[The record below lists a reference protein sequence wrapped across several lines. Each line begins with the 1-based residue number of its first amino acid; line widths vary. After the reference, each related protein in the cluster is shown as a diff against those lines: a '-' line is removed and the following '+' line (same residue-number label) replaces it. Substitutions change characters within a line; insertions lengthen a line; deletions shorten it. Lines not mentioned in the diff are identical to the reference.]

1 MKSFKELRQLTSE
14 QAELDEAVKLNSKV
28 KIHAPG
34 KDYHGKVGH
43 VGEIRKGLHDK
54 APKTYTVDY
63 DYDTKTGN
71 KKSIQLD
78 KSQLKMHKEDAEQID
93 ELKRTTLANYV
104 SKAAGSYGRDK
115 QVIGRESPDGTVAK
129 ARPELKR
136 AVKNRLTGINRAA
149 ERLAKEEIEIDEASK
164 KPNAT
169 TRHLRDYPV
178 SDKDMAKPITYYSLV
193 HKATN
198 KVLSTHKDLESAKDE
213 HRGMDQGE
221 RAHYRIATSTKAP
234 KSFSMK
240 EGAAE
245 GLNEMDKSAPQPGR
259 DGGHQFGPGPKVS
272 KKVTK
277 AVNKDP
283 AKHLSDLFAK
293 EYDKKKQGVAEGWMD
308 DPSPGAKASI
318 KQDKIRSL
326 KNLISSYEEKAIAA
340 NRAGDDAKTKQHQQ
354 RVQQYKQA
362 LGKLVK
368 EGVAEEN
375 ILEGAYEKSEENKR
389 SADAAK
395 KQGDMFAHHLHMAD
409 HHDNLAQWH
418 AERGRHSVADSH
430 AAKAEEH
437 QEKAMEHKK
446 QGVAEAAPFSY
457 GAKPPRKGSVAYNAL
472 MKRKEQDKN
481 RVKEIEAIGTKNHHV
496 GVAKV
501 TKAVA
506 EGYTGRE
513 TKDGT
518 WRVFKDGQAVAVAG
532 PFKSRDEAHAWIK
545 NHHVGVAKVTKEEIE
560 DVTEAKDADQYHY
573 IHSPGGASY
582 LRGKSGTW
590 VGYTQHP
597 TKGKGANIL
606 KHHETKKYYAAGGS
620 SSAFTAKT
628 TLHDTP
634 QAAAK
639 AYHKGN
645 LSAHVVHE
653 EALSNEAYMGNAK
666 PQKSAHQ
673 KFKDSMKRA
682 GYDMDAGAKRLQ
694 DLLDKQKKE
703 REEKQ
708 TNTTRSEEA
717 SPMIKPPSNEFAK
730 KEDAFAHAKQHGGKV
745 MKKTFT
751 HPTSGMQNVSYVVR
765 KESFVMESEDEE
777 GGMAKGELMQMAKQ
791 AQALASMMDDEKQLD
806 SWVQSKITKAADY
819 LDSVHDFLM
828 NNDQEVD
835 ETEDEDQEVKEG
847 FEFTD
852 ADLALLEADVFAALQ
867 RQRKDLF
874 DKGMYKAADDTHKL
888 LKRYYAARLAKAKQP
903 AKPKNA

>member
-115 QVIGRESPDGTVAK
+115 QVIGRESPDGTMAK
-129 ARPELKR
+129 ARPELKL

-149 ERLAKEEIEIDEASK
+149 ERLAKEEAELDEAIK

-169 TRHLRDYPV
+169 TRHLRQYPV
-178 SDKDMAKPITYYSLV
+178 SDKDMAKPVKQSEYQHHVVSKLDGNVLASYKSKEAAHRNAYGNPVVSGSLETIGDRKYVREQGVAEGQQDVAKPITYYSLV

-221 RAHYRIATSTKAP
+221 RAHYRIATTTKAP

-240 EGAAE
+240 EDAE
-245 GLNEMDKSAPQPGR
+245 
-259 DGGHQFGPGPKVS
+259 
-272 KKVTK
+272 
-277 AVNKDP
+277 
-283 AKHLSDLFAK
+283 
-293 EYDKKKQGVAEGWMD
+293 GVAEAAFK
-308 DPSPGAKASI
+308 DPSPMMKDSI
-318 KQDKIRSL
+318 KQDRIRSL
-326 KNLISSYEEKAIAA
+326 KNLIAV
-340 NRAGDDAKTKQHQQ
+340 AKVKGVHH
-354 RVQQYKQA
+354 K
-362 LGKLVK
+362 VK
-368 EGVAEEN
+368 EYE
-375 ILEGAYEKSEENKR
+375 LELKKLKETTEVTEAGA
-389 SADAAK
+389 
-395 KQGDMFAHHLHMAD
+395 
-409 HHDNLAQWH
+409 
-418 AERGRHSVADSH
+418 
-430 AAKAEEH
+430 
-437 QEKAMEHKK
+437 
-446 QGVAEAAPFSY
+446 FSY

-545 NHHVGVAKVTKEEIE
+545 KHKQGVS
-560 DVTEAKDADQYHY
+560 EAKDTEMYKYIDQ
-573 IHSPGGASY
+573 SGGHQIK
-582 LRGKSGTW
+582 GKSGTY
-590 VGYTQHP
+590 VGYTHSA

-606 KHHETKKYYAAGGS
+606 KHNTTKKYYAAGGS
-620 SSAFTAKT
+620 STAFTQKT

-645 LSAHVVHE
+645 LAE
-653 EALSNEAYMGNAK
+653 
-666 PQKSAHQ
+666 Q
-673 KFKDSMKRA
+673 
-682 GYDMDAGAKRLQ
+682 
-694 DLLDKQKKE
+694 
-703 REEKQ
+703 
-708 TNTTRSEEA
+708 
-717 SPMIKPPSNEFAK
+717 
-730 KEDAFAHAKQHGGKV
+730 
-745 MKKTFT
+745 
-751 HPTSGMQNVSYVVR
+751 
-765 KESFVMESEDEE
+765 
-777 GGMAKGELMQMAKQ
+777 
-791 AQALASMMDDEKQLD
+791 DEKEAQEYDYEGDMARSDLRSIIFNAQEVHD
-806 SWVQSKITKAADY
+806 MLEPNTNLPEWVQAKITKAEDY
-819 LDSVHDFLM
+819 MSSVRDYM
-828 NNDQEVD
+828 
-835 ETEDEDQEVKEG
+835 
-847 FEFTD
+847 
-852 ADLALLEADVFAALQ
+852 
-867 RQRKDLF
+867 
-874 DKGMYKAADDTHKL
+874 KAENENL
-888 LKRYYAARLAKAKQP
+888 
-903 AKPKNA
+903 

>member
-1 MKSFKELRQLTSE
+1 MKKLQKTPFEKFKNSMKRAGYDMDAGAKRLQDLLDKQKKEREEREMNSTKSEEASPMIKPPKNEFGKKEDAFAHAKQHGGKVMKKTFIHPTSGMKTVSYVVKE
-14 QAELDEAVKLNSKV
+14 ETELDEA
-28 KIHAPG
+28 I
-34 KDYHGKVGH
+34 
-43 VGEIRKGLHDK
+43 
-54 APKTYTVDY
+54 
-63 DYDTKTGN
+63 
-71 KKSIQLD
+71 
-78 KSQLKMHKEDAEQID
+78 
-93 ELKRTTLANYV
+93 
-104 SKAAGSYGRDK
+104 
-115 QVIGRESPDGTVAK
+115 
-129 ARPELKR
+129 
-136 AVKNRLTGINRAA
+136 
-149 ERLAKEEIEIDEASK
+149 K

-169 TRHLRDYPV
+169 TRFLRQYPV
-178 SDKDMAKPITYYSLV
+178 SDKEMAKPITYYSLV

-245 GLNEMDKSAPQPGR
+245 GLNEMDKSQTPPGR

-308 DPSPGAKASI
+308 DPSPGAKHSI

-326 KNLISSYEEKAIAA
+326 KNLISSHEEKAIAA

-457 GAKPPRKGSVAYNAL
+457 GYKKPRKGSVAYWAEK
-472 MKRKEQDKN
+472 KRKEQEKG
-481 RVKEIEAIGTKNHHV
+481 KPPIEPKDQMV

-501 TKAVA
+501 TKAVS